1 MAKNGL
7 KRPDLSPRQY
17 LAIEALLIT
26 QTRQNAAQL
35 ANVPVRTLNR
45 WLCNTAFKSELQ
57 RRIDQLS
64 HEAGKKLQMCLFDA
78 IESLH
83 EILKNE
89 NVMPSVRV
97 SAARTVLEYSLRY
110 EEQTSI
116 LSRLE
121 ELENNNDSDAN

>member
-1 MAKNGL
+1 MAQNGL

-17 LAIEALLIT
+17 LAIEALLIS
-26 QTRQNAAQL
+26 QTRQDASRI

-45 WLCNTAFKSELQ
+45 WLCNSTFKMELDK
-57 RRIDQLS
+57 RIDQLS

-78 IESLH
+78 IEALH

-97 SAARTVLEYSLRY
+97 SAARTILEYSLRY

-121 ELENNNDSDAN
+121 ELEKNNADAV